1 MIMRML
7 RMIINMR
14 KISAPMKPSPPSMT
28 KIMKAV
34 RARIVE
40 TTRRTAVG
48 LSVMLYVGE
57 NL

>member
-1 MIMRML
+1 
-7 RMIINMR
+7 MIINMR